1 MRPSDLGW
9 VKTLPG
15 LDLAG
20 AEERV
25 KAALK
30 EEGFG
35 VLTRI
40 DVAETLRQKLG
51 VHFKPY
57 VILGVCNPEVAHQ
70 VLSHDDAAGLLLP
83 CNVVL
88 TEEPEGVQVALAR
101 PQAMFRMVGS
111 AESVPAV
118 EEAEAKIRRVFERL

>member
-57 VILGVCNPEVAHQ
+57 VILG
-70 VLSHDDAAGLLLP
+70 
-83 CNVVL
+83 
-88 TEEPEGVQVALAR
+88 
-101 PQAMFRMVGS
+101 
-111 AESVPAV
+111 
-118 EEAEAKIRRVFERL
+118 